1 MSDRPAHNA
10 GRRPLP
16 LAVVLLFGPAFFAMG
31 LLVFGV
37 LTGQVPANPGALR
50 VQPAILG
57 LIAFL
62 FCTSGLGLMMAR
74 WQPKLAG
81 FLGVIA
87 FCCFVGLFNWIAFG
101 PGDRE
106 FTRGKSGGS
115 ATPVSELESR
125 LVFGLFAG
133 ALDILI
139 LYGLYHG
146 LKRRSAA
153 ARPRD
158 G

>member
-1 MSDRPAHNA
+1 VSDRPVHNA

-16 LAVVLLFGPAFFAMG
+16 LAVILLFGPIFFVAG
-31 LLVFGV
+31 LLVFGL
-37 LTGQVPANPGALR
+37 LTGQVPAQPGALR
-50 VQPAILG
+50 VPPAVLG
-57 LIAFL
+57 LIAL
-62 FCTSGLGLMMAR
+62 VFCTGGLGLMLAR

-101 PGDRE
+101 SGDRE
-106 FTRGKSGGS
+106 FSRGKSGGV
-115 ATPVSELESR
+115 ATPVSEFEGR
-125 LVFGLFAG
+125 VVFGLFAG
-133 ALDILI
+133 ALDALI